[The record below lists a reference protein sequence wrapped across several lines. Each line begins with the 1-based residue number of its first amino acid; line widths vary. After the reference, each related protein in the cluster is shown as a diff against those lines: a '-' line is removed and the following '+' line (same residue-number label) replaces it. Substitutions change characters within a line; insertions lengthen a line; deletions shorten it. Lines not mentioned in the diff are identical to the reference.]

1 MPRAGTSVSDGS
13 SRDDEQ
19 NNSSSSGGGGTTG
32 SSLDAKPNI
41 IMPSHIGD
49 KSCGHTNVSDPTKLP
64 PTGLGIPVTSHQI
77 H

>member
-1 MPRAGTSVSDGS
+1 VSDGS
-13 SRDDEQ
+13 SKDDEQ

-49 KSCGHTNVSDPTKLP
+49 KPCSHATNADGQKLP
-64 PTGLGIPVTSHQI
+64 PTHGMVVTSQ
-77 H
+77 